1 MKTRKQ
7 AEREIASSKMIL
19 RSNAVVSIK
28 MKLSKIKR
36 LNMNEVKEWLVEIKR
51 KYGKLSGEQLKMI
64 ALLFMLLDHV
74 GYRMTLDNLVDNTK
88 LWISIGET
96 FRVFG
101 RIAFPI
107 FAFMVAEG
115 FRHTSDRKRYAI
127 RMLVFAVISEIPFDM
142 LRNYSMQ
149 KNYIMHK
156 NNDYS
161 RLFDMSGQNVM
172 FTFFLAIVM
181 LTFIEEYKLKKT
193 TYYAYFE
200 YVYVI
205 AFGIVAYLVKCDYH
219 YFGILLVWFF
229 YKFVDEFYIC
239 AILVALM
246 YFIQGEYM
254 GAASLIPIFLYN
266 GKRTNK
272 LMSSGESKIHKY
284 FFYVFYPLHML
295 ILSFL
300 FSSTIIYG
308 GH

>member
-127 RMLVFAVISEIPFDM
+127 RMLVFAVISEINRIN
-142 LRNYSMQ
+142 L
-149 KNYIMHK
+149 H
-156 NNDYS
+156 
-161 RLFDMSGQNVM
+161 
-172 FTFFLAIVM
+172 
-181 LTFIEEYKLKKT
+181 
-193 TYYAYFE
+193 
-200 YVYVI
+200 
-205 AFGIVAYLVKCDYH
+205 
-219 YFGILLVWFF
+219 
-229 YKFVDEFYIC
+229 
-239 AILVALM
+239 
-246 YFIQGEYM
+246 
-254 GAASLIPIFLYN
+254 IF
-266 GKRTNK
+266 
-272 LMSSGESKIHKY
+272 
-284 FFYVFYPLHML
+284 
-295 ILSFL
+295 
-300 FSSTIIYG
+300 
-308 GH
+308 